1 MHNRFLNTVGKGAVV
16 YTMSILTYSMYVL
29 TAHAQTCSA
38 GQLCN
43 PLKVTTIT
51 EFLVAIIDILL
62 IFALPVIIFFIIYS
76 GYLFVTAGGDSGQI
90 EKARGSL
97 TWAIIGGVIIL
108 GAKLI
113 ITVVQNTVAAI

>member
-1 MHNRFLNTVGKGAVV
+1 MNNRALHTIGKGVV
-16 YTMSILTYSMYVL
+16 LYTVSALTYCTYTL
-29 TAHAQTCSA
+29 TAYGACSA
-38 GQLCN
+38 GKLCN
-43 PLKVTTIT
+43 PLQVETIT

-62 IFALPVIIFFIIYS
+62 IFALPVVIFFIIYS

-113 ITVVQNTVAAI
+113 ITVVQNTVSAI

>member
-1 MHNRFLNTVGKGAVV
+1 MNNRTLNTIAKGTFT
-16 YTMSILTYSMYVL
+16 YTAGAFTYFAYAL
-29 TAHAQTCSA
+29 TAHGACSA
-38 GQLCN
+38 GTLCN

-113 ITVVQNTVAAI
+113 ITVVQNTVSAI